1 MSAAGPKTLVIALLI
16 GLATLPDGMVPIA
29 LNSAV
34 VERWS
39 VSIESA
45 HWFTAAALLGALVLF
60 PFLGWIQRRWR
71 SGAAIAWASL
81 LNAILLFILASP
93 IPFSL
98 AMVLRVGTGGMD
110 MVTLAILLGLLER
123 GGSDRAGHRYGPATL
138 ALMLGLA
145 MGFTI
150 GGILS
155 QFLQEGIFLVGA
167 AFSILLA
174 VSAGCSGGV
183 LRSETMTPEPSEKG
197 VRYWPT
203 LVFSFGDRALSAV
216 VTVSVTLYLV
226 TEIALK
232 ETLVG
237 PAMSI
242 IVLFLAIGAWPAG
255 LLADRIGPL
264 PVRITAVVGYAAGFA
279 MLAAAP
285 WLPIW
290 AIMLALAVMGIFGSG
305 LAPSMYMLAARRGRG
320 AIDMGGVHAAG
331 NGGYL
336 AGLLSAGGLLLLSD
350 EMPTVRAYQLIFLIF
365 TTLYLLMNL
374 PAIAAMAGWRVTS
387 HSISDR

>member
-1 MSAAGPKTLVIALLI
+1 MGFEIS
-16 GLATLPDGMVPIA
+16 
-29 LNSAV
+29 
-34 VERWS
+34 
-39 VSIESA
+39 
-45 HWFTAAALLGALVLF
+45 
-60 PFLGWIQRRWR
+60 
-71 SGAAIAWASL
+71 SL
-81 LNAILLFILASP
+81 L
-93 IPFSL
+93 
-98 AMVLRVGTGGMD
+98 
-110 MVTLAILLGLLER
+110 
-123 GGSDRAGHRYGPATL
+123 
-138 ALMLGLA
+138 
-145 MGFTI
+145 TI
-150 GGILS
+150 V
-155 QFLQEGIFLVGA
+155 QRFHQEGIFLVGA

-279 MLAAAP
+279 MALARFSSTSNKFFQMLNLLNLQGHLP
-285 WLPIW
+285 NLLPIC
-290 AIMLALAVMGIFGSG
+290 
-305 LAPSMYMLAARRGRG
+305 
-320 AIDMGGVHAAG
+320 
-331 NGGYL
+331 
-336 AGLLSAGGLLLLSD
+336 
-350 EMPTVRAYQLIFLIF
+350 
-365 TTLYLLMNL
+365 
-374 PAIAAMAGWRVTS
+374 
-387 HSISDR
+387 